1 MKELEEIQSRKVISA
16 YGGNGSIIETLYN
29 GSLLI
34 RPYDEWKCFA
44 DMKQVVTINNP
55 RLLSLVQ
62 GSFTKVENLVAVPT
76 PDWGDRANKVVYSPC
91 NDDKNK
97 TIGSYYFPGWFF
109 CPRCRRLHKLAD
121 WKQLWNDAKIKDKKG
136 NEKPKLD
143 DKFDKYF
150 PACYHCS
157 EPKKKGNTTFISRQS
172 LEQVRFALAS
182 FDTGNL
188 IDIPFDKL
196 WNLSNDGK
204 AWVLDDAQSAPEE
217 LYYKSTKGGDGLQS
231 INIYKGDGQ
240 GAPHK
245 NMATIYNKYIVF
257 KKGVDKGAYR
267 VVLRNGTD
275 VYFPNITS
283 CIYIPKPTPKQIK
296 IVRSMAAAG
305 DTIDEIAEN
314 TDLSISQVNEI
325 LNRQGNTDPNADLFG
340 MDEFFYIT
348 NPSIYNTKNQRRER
362 DFWAIRY
369 PNLKSKRIK
378 GFYALRQL
386 KETSVLTSYSRIGT
400 SEKEWYD
407 LNDDTVKPMR
417 PGFKIPFNEFNY
429 NHKRYDPTFMPAVE
443 SYGEG
448 ILVEIETNGIADNDV
463 LIFAHTFCHL
473 LMKEMEFLCGYPVTS
488 LREKIYHDGNVIGF
502 LIYTIQGAEGSYGG
516 LISLMPSDTNSDGSS
531 GDAKILKLIEAATD
545 RSKDCPNDPICMN
558 EKGHCF
564 ACVDLPETSCEKF
577 NNDLSRV
584 VFNRYL

>member
-16 YGGNGSIIETLYN
+16 YGGSGSIIDTLYN

-34 RPYDEWKCFA
+34 RPYNEWKCFE
-44 DMKQVVTINNP
+44 DLDKIETINNP
-55 RLLSLVQ
+55 RLLSFVQ
-62 GSFTKVENLVAVPT
+62 NSFTKVEKLVAVPT

-91 NDDKNK
+91 DDDKKK
-97 TIGSYYFPGWFF
+97 TIGSCYFPGWFF

-121 WKQLWNDAKIKDKKG
+121 WKQLWNDAKITKNGK
-136 NEKPKLD
+136 EESKLD

-157 EPKKKGNTTFISRQS
+157 ESKKKGNETFISRQS

-182 FDTGNL
+182 FETGNL

-196 WNLSNDGK
+196 WKLSNDGN
-204 AWVLDDAQSAPEE
+204 AWILDDVDPLKEE
-217 LYYKSTKGGDGLQS
+217 LYYRTNKGGDGLQS
-231 INIYKGDGQ
+231 INIYEGNTQ
-240 GAPHK
+240 GSPRK
-245 NMATIYNKYIVF
+245 NMGTIYNKYIVF

-283 CIYIPKPTPKQIK
+283 CIYIPKPTPEQIELVESLNAGGTPEDK
-296 IVRSMAAAG
+296 ISG
-305 DTIDEIAEN
+305 LTH
-314 TDLSISQVNEI
+314 LSISQVNEI
-325 LNRQGNTDPNADLFG
+325 LNKQGSTDPKAGRFG

-386 KETSVLTSYSRIGT
+386 KETSVLTSFSRIGT
-400 SEKEWYD
+400 SKKEWYD
-407 LNDDTVKPMR
+407 LNDDTVKMMP
-417 PGFKIPFNEFNY
+417 PGFKTPFKEFNY
-429 NHKRYDPTFMPAVE
+429 NHKRYDPTFMPAAE

-516 LISLMPSDTNSDGSS
+516 LISLMPGDTNSDGSS
-531 GDAKILKLIEAATD
+531 GDAKILKLIEAATY
-545 RSKDCPNDPICMN
+545 RAKDCPNDPICMN